1 MVAARQK
8 YGQANKTPAPASGKV
23 VPAPPVPP
31 DKTKDAPKSSF
42 KEQYAKM
49 PPGQARENFVFQHAI
64 QQGKPNLVPITVP
77 GPNNT
82 KITYR
87 VMPDFFMIDGIRVSL
102 SPYNA
107 QRIADH
113 FGMRIPTTKMA
124 DQIYRNSNAVAAR
137 PFSGTGATIDGRRY
151 TPEAFT
157 ASMLGDSRAN
167 IAYSEMVD
175 RQIAAGTIDPN
186 KPIDGFAK
194 YITQPDV
201 PGRAS
206 LYGLWTDPNKQQ
218 TGKAIQ
224 GGTGLTPHGTDQVE
238 YCTYG
243 RFADPNVTITRAD
256 GTVIPTTLDHVL
268 DTPKLSS
275 SLTHAPG
282 KGTQRYSQKKAGP
295 PPGYRS
301 AQLDP
306 EIVGE
311 AQAKAKTILNRPM
324 WTELQFTTS
333 NGKTYIAKIEP
344 HSNAPKGVSL
354 YEPINQNNS
363 KPTTTQDPKPESMP
377 VASKTTPE
385 QSAQKA
391 NIMDKIRN
399 FLDTLSV

>member
-1 MVAARQK
+1 MVRQK
-8 YGQANKTPAPASGKV
+8 YGQENKNPASAAGTT
-23 VPAPPVPP
+23 PVPP
-31 DKTKDAPKSSF
+31 PKAPSSF
-42 KEQYAKM
+42 REQYAKM
-49 PPGQARENFVFQHAI
+49 KPGQARENFVFQQAI
-64 QQGKPNLVPITVP
+64 QQGKPKLVPVTVP

-82 KITYR
+82 KITYN

-124 DQIYRNSNAVAAR
+124 DQIYRNSNPIAAK
-137 PFSGTGATIDGRRY
+137 PFSGTGATINGRRY
-151 TPEAFT
+151 SPEEFT
-157 ASMLGDSRAN
+157 ASMLGNSEAN

-175 RQIAAGTIDPN
+175 AQIAAARIANPN

-206 LYGLWTDPNKQQ
+206 LYGLWTNPKNQNAEKP
-218 TGKAIQ
+218 IQ
-224 GGTGLTPHGTDQVE
+224 GGSGLTPHGTDQVE

-256 GTVIPTTLDHVL
+256 GTTIRSTLDNVL
-268 DTPKLSS
+268 NTPKLSS
-275 SLTHAPG
+275 ALTNAPG

-306 EIVGE
+306 SIVDE
-311 AQAKAKTILNRPM
+311 ARSKAKALLNRPM

-333 NGKTYIAKIEP
+333 NGKVYVAKIEP
-344 HSNAPKGVSL
+344 HSNKPKGVSL
-354 YEPINQNNS
+354 YEPINQNPV
-363 KPTTTQDPKPESMP
+363 KPSSDPLPDTKE
-377 VASKTTPE
+377 TPI
-385 QSAQKA
+385 ATNAPAK
-391 NIMDKIRN
+391 NTGIMEKIRN
-399 FLDTLSV
+399 FLDTLTV

>member
-137 PFSGTGATIDGRRY
+137 PFIGTGATI
-151 TPEAFT
+151 
-157 ASMLGDSRAN
+157 LGPIKVGNNVKIGAETV
-167 IAYSEMVD
+167 IV
-175 RQIAAGTIDPN
+175 N
-186 KPIDGFAK
+186 K
-194 YITQPDV
+194 DV
-201 PGRAS
+201 PDNCTVVGAP
-206 LYGLWTDPNKQQ
+206 GIIVWQDGKKVNKKLEDADYHKKRKKLQQ
-218 TGKAIQ
+218 T
-224 GGTGLTPHGTDQVE
+224 
-238 YCTYG
+238 
-243 RFADPNVTITRAD
+243 
-256 GTVIPTTLDHVL
+256 
-268 DTPKLSS
+268 
-275 SLTHAPG
+275 
-282 KGTQRYSQKKAGP
+282 
-295 PPGYRS
+295 
-301 AQLDP
+301 
-306 EIVGE
+306 
-311 AQAKAKTILNRPM
+311 
-324 WTELQFTTS
+324 
-333 NGKTYIAKIEP
+333 
-344 HSNAPKGVSL
+344 
-354 YEPINQNNS
+354 
-363 KPTTTQDPKPESMP
+363 
-377 VASKTTPE
+377 
-385 QSAQKA
+385 
-391 NIMDKIRN
+391 
-399 FLDTLSV
+399 